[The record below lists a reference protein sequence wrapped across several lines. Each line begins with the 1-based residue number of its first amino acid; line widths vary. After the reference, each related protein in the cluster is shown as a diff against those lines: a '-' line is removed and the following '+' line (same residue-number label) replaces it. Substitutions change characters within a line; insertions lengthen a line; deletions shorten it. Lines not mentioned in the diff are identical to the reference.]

1 MTTAS
6 CTSSAAI
13 AVTGGQR
20 MLSAAA
26 VQQILD
32 TNDPNGQM
40 SNARYDFTVI
50 PNARYDCAVIPEEQ
64 QRDAMR
70 DAMGAEIAV
79 VPVI

>member
-32 TNDPNGQM
+32 KNNPNGQM
-40 SNARYDFTVI
+40 SNAGH
-50 PNARYDCAVIPEEQ
+50 DCTVIPEEQ